1 MKPYPESSIVNPES
15 SISLPLSPTLTL
27 ILYCLAIVA
36 ASLAGGWLPM
46 LVRLTHRRME
56 LALSFV
62 SGVMVG
68 VATLLLIPHAFAA
81 RLDASPLAALP
92 GGGEASH
99 GIAHEILGPV
109 MLSLLAGFLVMFLIE
124 RFFCFHHHEAPD
136 EASDR
141 VGETHGHDHAGCA
154 HGHAHEHD
162 GGKTN
167 PNAHTH
173 SLSWGGAAIGLT
185 LHSLLD
191 GVALAASV
199 AVLHHG
205 ESDSAVLAGLG
216 TFLVIFLHKPF
227 DSLTLG
233 TLMAAGRKSSGMR
246 HFVNFAFAL
255 LTPIGAGLFM
265 FGIRGEGPSQSLI
278 LSIALAFAAG
288 TFLCIALSDLL
299 PELQFHQHDRV
310 QLSIALVLGLA
321 LAWGVAEMEAR
332 THVHEEHATSTPA
345 SPAMTGHE
353 GHGH

>member
-1 MKPYPESSIVNPES
+1 LDTGDSASPPAESTIVNPES
-15 SISLPLSPTLTL
+15 SILLVSPTLTL
-27 ILYCLAIVA
+27 ILYCFAIVV
-36 ASLAGGWLPM
+36 ASLLGGWLPM
-46 LVRLTHRRME
+46 LVRLTHKRME

-81 RLDASPLAALP
+81 RLEASPIIADEESHSLA
-92 GGGEASH
+92 H
-99 GIAHEILGPV
+99 DILGPV
-109 MLSLLAGFLVMFLIE
+109 MLSLLAGFLVMFFIE
-124 RFFCFHHHEAPD
+124 RFFCFHHHEAP
-136 EASDR
+136 
-141 VGETHGHDHAGCA
+141 GELNEPTAHANEHDHAGCA
-154 HGHAHEHD
+154 HGHAHDHRD
-162 GGKTN
+162 SGSH
-167 PNAHTH
+167 AHAH

-199 AVLHHG
+199 AAIHHG

-233 TLMAAGRKSSGMR
+233 TLMAAGRKSSAMR
-246 HFVNFAFAL
+246 HAVNLIFAL

-265 FGIRGEGPSQSLI
+265 LGVGGSGEGQSQSLV

-310 QLSIALVLGLA
+310 KLSIALVLGLL

-332 THVHEEHATSTPA
+332 THGRAEAITDGEADHKH
-345 SPAMTGHE
+345 
-353 GHGH
+353 